1 MFLVGL
7 KAMGEIRT
15 LFAAEVYGHPCDI
28 ALLFTIICISA
39 TPDLCCNI
47 STLTTSQPWQDS
59 VVSEVASMELK
70 VA

>member
-47 STLTTSQPWQDS
+47 STLTTSQP
-59 VVSEVASMELK
+59 
-70 VA
+70 